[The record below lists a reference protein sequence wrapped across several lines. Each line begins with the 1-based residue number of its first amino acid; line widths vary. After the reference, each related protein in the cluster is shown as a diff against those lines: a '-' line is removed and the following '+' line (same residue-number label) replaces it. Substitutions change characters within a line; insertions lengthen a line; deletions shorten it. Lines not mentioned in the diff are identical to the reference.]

1 MREDS
6 LDLVRKHLPDDEESL
21 KALPKSS
28 RELILQVRDCY
39 SMQLADPFM
48 SRKEIRDRLV
58 DQHHISLSQAYN
70 VIALT
75 MQLLGD
81 VSTSHKN
88 WIKIK
93 AEALMEEAYK
103 AAKNKNFPLAAE
115 LRKQAKTLGY
125 LFRLDTDE
133 GELLEAWKHLN
144 IESVQITV
152 NPNDIGIK
160 FTEKQKAKADDYFR
174 KFTVDADYEEVKE
187 DQE

>member
-21 KALPKSS
+21 KKLPDSAQT
-28 RELILQVRDCY
+28 LILRVRDCY
-39 SMQLADPFM
+39 AMQLTDPFL
-48 SRKEIRDRLV
+48 SRKEIRNRLV
-58 DQHHISLSQAYN
+58 DKYHIDVSQAYN
-70 VIALT
+70 IIALT

-81 VSTSHKN
+81 VATSHKN

-125 LFRLDTDE
+125 LFRLDVDE
-133 GELLEAWKHLN
+133 GELLEAWKYVN
-144 IESVQITV
+144 IDTLQITI

-160 FTEKQKAKADDYFR
+160 FSEKDKAKADDYFR

-187 DQE
+187 E

>member
-6 LDLVRKHLPDDEESL
+6 YDLVRKHLPDDDESL
-21 KALPKSS
+21 KLLPQSS
-28 RELILQVRDCY
+28 QELVKQVRDCY
-39 SMQLADPFM
+39 AMQLSDPFL

-58 DQHHISLSQAYN
+58 DRHGVSVSQAYN
-70 VIALT
+70 IIALT
-75 MQLLGD
+75 MQFLGD

-93 AEALMEEAYK
+93 AESLLEEAYK
-103 AAKNKNFPLAAE
+103 AAKNKNFQLAAE

-133 GELLEAWKHLN
+133 GELLEAWKHLD
-144 IESVQITV
+144 IESVQITI

-174 KFTVDADYEEVKE
+174 KFTVDTDYEEVKE
-187 DQE
+187 DEE

>member
-21 KALPKSS
+21 GKLPVSS
-28 RELILQVRDCY
+28 QRLIRQVRDCY
-39 SMQLADPFM
+39 SMQLSDPFL
-48 SRKEIRDRLV
+48 SRKEVRNRLMETYK
-58 DQHHISLSQAYN
+58 ITTSQAYN
-70 VIALT
+70 IIALT

-103 AAKNKNFPLAAE
+103 AAKNKNFTLAAE

-125 LFRLDTDE
+125 LFRLDVDE
-133 GELLEAWKHLN
+133 GEILEAYKYLN
-144 IESVQITV
+144 IETVQITI
-152 NPNDIGIK
+152 NPEDIGIK
-160 FTEKQKAKADDYFR
+160 FGEKQKAKADEYFR
-174 KFTVDADYEEVKE
+174 KFTVDTDYEEVDKE
-187 DQE
+187 VE